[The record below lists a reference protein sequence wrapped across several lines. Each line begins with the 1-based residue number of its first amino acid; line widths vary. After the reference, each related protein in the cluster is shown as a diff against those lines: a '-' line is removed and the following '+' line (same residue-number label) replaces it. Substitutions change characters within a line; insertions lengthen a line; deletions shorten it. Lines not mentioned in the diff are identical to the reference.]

1 MDRWETDSSPITS
14 HGSILQN
21 PRAADLATIPDQV
34 VGALLTAGA
43 GWKVRIDSG
52 HHRSRSRWLGRD
64 LAHRGAR
71 SRVLA
76 ADSNHASVV
85 VASRGARVLAAM
97 IRAIL
102 GTEANQSDQGSLGG
116 TCLVTVRGPTP
127 ADPVGVVQFRPPA
140 QGLDYL
146 LTHAAG
152 GECLE
157 RSLVERYSREP
168 GHDWWAGDVK
178 GVAGR
183 YRFRV
188 YHRGHYQVEIRL
200 QAPGAHHVL
209 PALAAVAVGFRMD
222 VSAREI
228 KDRLEEFLGVPRGFE
243 SHGTFRGATLVD
255 DEATESGGI
264 SDALGLAR
272 EVFGGRTIRAVYLP
286 DLASGLDPGPSP
298 VDFEEANH
306 LILVDRPL
314 LRTDSTRLL
323 AASLRSSGASVVSC
337 SSLDMATQELDR
349 GLEPGDVLMMLGA
362 GEVGTIA
369 DAFLRRLSRNRHG

>member
-1 MDRWETDSSPITS
+1 
-14 HGSILQN
+14 
-21 PRAADLATIPDQV
+21 
-34 VGALLTAGA
+34 
-43 GWKVRIDSG
+43 
-52 HHRSRSRWLGRD
+52 
-64 LAHRGAR
+64 
-71 SRVLA
+71 
-76 ADSNHASVV
+76 
-85 VASRGARVLAAM
+85 M

-102 GTEANQSDQGSLGG
+102 GTNADQTDQARPGGS
-116 TCLVTVRGPTP
+116 CLVTVGGPTP
-127 ADPVGVVQFRPPA
+127 ADTVGVVQFRPPS

-152 GECLE
+152 GDRPE

-168 GHDWWAGDVK
+168 GRDWWAGDIK

-183 YRFRV
+183 YRFRA
-188 YHRGHYQVEIRL
+188 YHQGHYRVEIRL
-200 QAPGAHHVL
+200 QVPGAHHVL
-209 PALAAVAVGFRMD
+209 PALAAVAVGLRMD

-243 SHGTFRGATLVD
+243 SRGTFRGATLVD
-255 DEATESGGI
+255 DDATESGGI
-264 SDALGLAR
+264 SGALGLAR

-286 DLASGLDPGPSP
+286 NLDSGLDQGPSP

-314 LRTDSTRLL
+314 RRTDSTRLL

-337 SSLDMATQELDR
+337 SSLDMATRELDR
-349 GLEPGDVLMMLGA
+349 GLEPGDVLMTLGA

-369 DAFLRRLSRNRHG
+369 DAFLRRLSRDRHD